1 MKFPAFL
8 DPIYPGRQHQAT
20 QPQLVSTQPV
30 IPDTNRLRYLVIHCS
45 ATPAGRDITEHD
57 IRRWHTSPPP
67 AGRGWKQVGY
77 SDIIRLDGKCV
88 CLLPYN
94 EDMRV
99 DPWEVTNGVKGIN
112 SVSRHICYIGGTDRT
127 MKPWDTRTPA
137 QLEAMKGYVL
147 NALRVYPGIL
157 IAGHNQFDP
166 GKACP
171 SFDVP
176 KWCRSIG
183 VTESSCYLGKK

>member
-1 MKFPAFL
+1 MA
-8 DPIYPGRQHQAT
+8 RQV
-20 QPQLVSTQPV
+20 QLVSSQQPQ
-30 IPDTNRLRYLVIHCS
+30 PDKNRLRYLVIHCS
-45 ATPAGRDITEHD
+45 ATPAGRDHTEHD

-77 SDIIRLDGKCV
+77 SGIIRLDGKIV
-88 CLLPYN
+88 NLLPYN
-94 EDMRV
+94 EDMKV

-112 SVSRHICYIGGTDRT
+112 SVSRHICYIGGTDRHL
-127 MKPWDTRTPA
+127 KPWDTRTPA

-157 IAGHNQFDP
+157 IAGHTQFDP

-183 VTESSCYLGKK
+183 VPETSIYLGKK